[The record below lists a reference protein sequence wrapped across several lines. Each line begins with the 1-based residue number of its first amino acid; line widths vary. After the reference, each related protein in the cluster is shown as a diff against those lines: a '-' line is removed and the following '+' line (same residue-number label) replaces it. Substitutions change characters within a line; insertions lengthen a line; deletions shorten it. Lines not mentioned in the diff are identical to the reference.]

1 MKKLILEKEISKRF
15 KAISMASIMLV
26 TMLSGCSSKNDTKS
40 DIESSMSSLSSQI
53 PNEPTPSES
62 TTSSNSEIVEDEKGT
77 SSLYKTEKELVL
89 KTEDKIESLFK
100 NMNEEVVKNSTL
112 IILLDELAKEDE
124 NGKIKADIISNFK
137 SKIDS
142 NNMMNDFNTFLDTLE
157 NTMIKDKKLVSV
169 SNILP
174 TEQKDD
180 KKILS
185 NIEKI
190 TSNII
195 NSKDE
200 KQIVSEFDK
209 IYTLFVDEDEIEV
222 DGFKF
227 EVRDLSFSNRA
238 IASAY
243 ARVCAYY
250 SRNYITDEKYSRI
263 DKRTND
269 QNSKAYIKTKLEILN
284 NQMDE
289 KSEIDVIK
297 VFNDRYDSFNELL
310 NGKVKLTMGDEKDFI
325 NYINLEYLNS
335 DKVATKD
342 KREILVGYDD
352 SKITD
357 TILAID
363 AINEYNFKNQKN
375 IIIYSDLLVDEYQKT
390 STGKIDTLALN
401 FIEYNTIMLR
411 NTVSKDAEFTDVF
424 NNPYFQ
430 NVYKYLLK
438 QNVVYKYVDGNNKN
452 KETTIVY
459 QEVSD
464 NVNLFCNEMIYNT
477 LNKLPKVKYMDD
489 YIKQAKSNVEESVQ
503 HIQNVVSGECEK
515 VDFENLEENKGE
527 KEMTKK

>member
-1 MKKLILEKEISKRF
+1 MKKLILEKEISKKI
-15 KAISMASIMLV
+15 KAISMASIMFV
-26 TMLSGCSSKNDTKS
+26 TMGFSGCSSKNDTKS
-40 DIESSMSSLSSQI
+40 NTESSIYNLSSQT
-53 PNEPTPSES
+53 PNEPTPTNNNIE
-62 TTSSNSEIVEDEKGT
+62 EKGT
-77 SSLYKTEKELVL
+77 SSLYKAEKELVSRT
-89 KTEDKIESLFK
+89 KDKIKALFK
-100 NMNEEVVKNSTL
+100 NMNEEVISNSAL

-157 NTMIKDKKLVSV
+157 NTMIKDKRIVSV

-180 KKILS
+180 KKILL

-190 TSNII
+190 TSKII
-195 NSKDE
+195 NSNDE
-200 KQIVSEFDK
+200 KQISSEFDK
-209 IYTLFVDEDEIEV
+209 IYTLFVEEDEIEV

-227 EVRDLSFSNRA
+227 KVRDLSFSNRA

-250 SRNYITDEKYSRI
+250 ARNYITDEKYSNI

-269 QNSKAYIKTKLEILN
+269 QNSKAYIKTKLEVLN

-289 KSEIDVIK
+289 KSEINGIK
-297 VFNDRYDSFNELL
+297 AFNDRYDNFNELL
-310 NGKVKLTMGDEKDFI
+310 NGKVKLTKGAAKNFI

-342 KREILVGYDD
+342 KREILDGYNDF
-352 SKITD
+352 KIAD

-375 IIIYSDLLVDEYQKT
+375 IIIYSDLLIEEYQKT
-390 STGKIDTLALN
+390 STGKIDALALN

-411 NTVSKDAEFTDVF
+411 NTVSKDAKFTDVF

-438 QNVVYKYVDGNNKN
+438 QNVVYKYVDENNKTN
-452 KETTIVY
+452 EVTIVY

-477 LNKLPKVKYMDD
+477 LSKLPKVKYMED

-515 VDFENLEENKGE
+515 VDFENLNTNPEENEGE
-527 KEMTKK
+527 KEKVKK